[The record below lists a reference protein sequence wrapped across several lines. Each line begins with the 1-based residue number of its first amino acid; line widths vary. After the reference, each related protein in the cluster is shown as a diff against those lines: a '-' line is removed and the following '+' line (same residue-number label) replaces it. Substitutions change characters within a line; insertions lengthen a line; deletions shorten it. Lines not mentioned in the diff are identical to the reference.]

1 MSRKT
6 KKLRINKKKGNK
18 KINKKKDARRTRK
31 IYGGVTLNKSLQPGD
46 TLYKYNPVPYNES
59 FNVKIL
65 GVASNITGNKNVA
78 DKKNPDI
85 WYLVAFKNGVYKKE
99 ISGHTLEPSK
109 DWLTSWSIAPETYN
123 QNSIDAISDFF
134 GTGNT
139 IRKLY
144 KTEDTDIDTDSK
156 IQFINT
162 VIKNGSD
169 GYLSETLDT
178 IVRRLEAKRDLEVEQ
193 FIAEPKPN
201 PFDENDEESSP
212 ADEESSLL
220 QDKIDEDEKKRLEAK
235 DDGIDEGNSKKNAA
249 SVSRF
254 SKFSSQIKLPGQIKL
269 PSISFPSIKNTL
281 KRRTED
287 LKTSNSDIENTVRE
301 LETENSEIEN
311 KVRELRNALMLPLPK
326 EPQIKTIV
334 ETDEKEEID
343 GGAKNDKESDPITSI
358 KEIIANTPGV
368 LSDTN
373 ITKIEDLLKDVTG
386 DSFKEQVDIINEIV
400 SESKKYNTNTVQIET
415 LAKAIAKPTSVSG
428 SKPKSSGDIEKG
440 QTDER
445 EIAIKSRKAR
455 LIKDIN
461 QILKDGEIELNI
473 TDFIQ
478 EGKPE
483 GKDRFTEEIG
493 EKSDSRL
500 ERLVESLDALVNPKP
515 SIATTDGPL
524 KLEPGTAPSSGI
536 FNKFKNF
543 TRKKSPLAT
552 TASSSL
558 EDHVVLA
565 SSFVTLANALIP
577 ATDTTVQVP
586 EGSSGRSVEKDLIEA
601 IEKIIAD
608 DSCFADEKTG
618 SFYSQLELYKKT
630 YANLTVEDIRKLG
643 ELEPGLRKR
652 ILECNVETKKA
663 AQIVL
668 ADYEKRSS
676 ALLSTK
682 DRLFNRFTRKNSGKD
697 AEISDILDRVKDVS
711 GDELETIISKLRDAL
726 SKPDDTQARFNEL
739 DKLITQY
746 KTLLTKNQKEL
757 SEAAED
763 AEKADIQKRISQG
776 EKNIADKTKEKDNVK
791 STVEE
796 NVDLI
801 LDWLKSTRQDAEGAI
816 KAKQIELRKG
826 KSPGEQAV
834 IKDDVKRLTD
844 RIAILKKNERDVFS
858 IKGLK
863 NIKTANNRTFKQR
876 LFGDKERDTKVSE
889 TSDSGEKLGFNN
901 KPGDIVINAFE
912 IKDGRIEEF
921 VPIVIEGDEIYID
934 NIRIDGSE
942 EAKRQVWNEARKNI
956 LGLKPQK
963 GNALPSFDAGKLTFK
978 VYKRGKVSIQLNDG
992 PVVYI
997 NNKDELEKFK
1007 NDSRKPTQKP
1017 YLLSRIS
1024 NPFKNMFGIREPT
1037 VPRTPPSVE
1046 EGGDED
1052 EIDGEDEDQDEEDQD
1067 QEEGGVE
1074 GLSEEGEH
1082 KEEGE
1087 IKQNGPVRL

>member
-6 KKLRINKKKGNK
+6 KKLRINKKKGN
-18 KINKKKDARRTRK
+18 NKKKNKRRTRK
-31 IYGGVTLNKSLQPGD
+31 IYGGVTLNNSLQPGD
-46 TLYKYNPVPYNES
+46 TLYKYNPLPYNET
-59 FNVKIL
+59 FTVKIV
-65 GVASNITGNKNVA
+65 GVASNITVNKNLV
-78 DKKNPDI
+78 DKKNPDV

-99 ISGHTLEPSK
+99 ISGHTLEPSNG
-109 DWLTSWSIAPETYN
+109 WLTSWSIAPETYK

-144 KTEDTDIDTDSK
+144 NAEDIDIDSK
-156 IQFINT
+156 LQFINT
-162 VIKNGSD
+162 VIKHNSV
-169 GYLSETLDT
+169 GYLSDTLDT

-201 PFDENDEESSP
+201 PFDENDEGSSQP
-212 ADEESSLL
+212 GEKPSTADEENSLL
-220 QDKIDEDEKKRLEAK
+220 QGKIDTDEKKQSEANDVRINEGK
-235 DDGIDEGNSKKNAA
+235 SDENATTQLLP
-249 SVSRF
+249 VSRF
-254 SKFSSQIKLPGQIKL
+254 SKL
-269 PSISFPSIKNTL
+269 PSLPKFSGISFPTRNKTLKNTP
-281 KRRTED
+281 EVE
-287 LKTSNSDIENTVRE
+287 IENKVRE
-301 LETENSEIEN
+301 LKTANTNIEN

-326 EPQIKTIV
+326 ESQMATIV
-334 ETDEKEEID
+334 ETDEEEEEEIN
-343 GGAKNDKESDPITSI
+343 GGAKNDKESDQIASI

-368 LSDTN
+368 LSDVD
-373 ITKIEDLLKDVTG
+373 ITEIEDLLKDIPG
-386 DSFKEQVDIINEIV
+386 DSFKEQVDIIIEIV
-400 SESKKYNTNTVQIET
+400 SESKKYHENTVQIEALT
-415 LAKAIAKPTSVSG
+415 KVVAKPISVLRP
-428 SKPKSSGDIEKG
+428 KPKSSEDIQKG
-440 QTDER
+440 QAYER
-445 EIAIKSRKAR
+445 EIAVESRKAR

-461 QILKDGEIELNI
+461 QILKDREIALDI
-473 TDFIQ
+473 TAFIK

-493 EKSDSRL
+493 ENSDSRL
-500 ERLVESLDALVNPKP
+500 TQLVESLDALVNPKP
-515 SIATTDGPL
+515 SADTTVSPLQSATV
-524 KLEPGTAPSSGI
+524 TAPSSGI
-536 FNKFKNF
+536 FNKLKNL
-543 TRKKSPLAT
+543 TQKKRPLGSSQT
-552 TASSSL
+552 TPSL
-558 EDHVVLA
+558 KEHEVLA
-565 SSFVTLANALIP
+565 SSFVTLANALSP
-577 ATDTTVQVP
+577 DTTDTIKQ
-586 EGSSGRSVEKDLIEA
+586 
-601 IEKIIAD
+601 
-608 DSCFADEKTG
+608 
-618 SFYSQLELYKKT
+618 
-630 YANLTVEDIRKLG
+630 
-643 ELEPGLRKR
+643 
-652 ILECNVETKKA
+652 
-663 AQIVL
+663 
-668 ADYEKRSS
+668 RSS

-697 AEISDILDRVKDVS
+697 AEISDILDRVEEAS
-711 GDELETIISKLRDAL
+711 GKELQTVISTLRDAL
-726 SKPDDTQARFNEL
+726 SKPDDKQARFNEL
-739 DKLITQY
+739 DTLITQY
-746 KTLLTKNQKEL
+746 KIRLTSEQKEL
-757 SEAAED
+757 SAATED

-801 LDWLKSTRQDAEGAI
+801 LNWLKSTRQDAENAI

-844 RIAILKKNERDVFS
+844 RIALLKKNENDVSS

-912 IKDGRIEEF
+912 IIDNRIEEF
-921 VPIVIEGDEIYID
+921 VPIVIEGDDIYID
-934 NIRIDGSE
+934 NILIDGSE
-942 EAKRQVWNEARKNI
+942 DAKKQVWNKARKDI
-956 LGLKPQK
+956 LGLEPQK
-963 GNALPSFDAGKLTFK
+963 GNTLPSFDAGKLTFK

-997 NNKDELEKFK
+997 NNKAELEKFK

-1017 YLLSRIS
+1017 SLLSRIS

-1037 VPRTPPSVE
+1037 APRTPPSVE

-1074 GLSEEGEH
+1074 GLSEKGEH
-1082 KEEGE
+1082 EEEEE
-1087 IKQNGPVRL
+1087 IKQNGPDRL

>member
-6 KKLRINKKKGNK
+6 KKLRINKKKGN
-18 KINKKKDARRTRK
+18 NKKKNKRRTRK
-31 IYGGVTLNKSLQPGD
+31 IYGGVTLNNSLQPGD
-46 TLYKYNPVPYNES
+46 TLYKYNPLPYNET
-59 FNVKIL
+59 FTVKIV
-65 GVASNITGNKNVA
+65 GVASNITVNKNLV
-78 DKKNPDI
+78 DKKNPDV

-99 ISGHTLEPSK
+99 ISGHTLEPSNG
-109 DWLTSWSIAPETYN
+109 WLTSWSIAPETYK

-144 KTEDTDIDTDSK
+144 NAEDIDIDSK
-156 IQFINT
+156 LQFINT
-162 VIKNGSD
+162 VIKHNSV
-169 GYLSETLDT
+169 GYLSDTLDT

-201 PFDENDEESSP
+201 PFDENDEGSSQP
-212 ADEESSLL
+212 GEKPSTADEENSLL
-220 QDKIDEDEKKRLEAK
+220 QGKIDTDEKKQSEANDVRINEGK
-235 DDGIDEGNSKKNAA
+235 SDENATTQLLP
-249 SVSRF
+249 VSRF
-254 SKFSSQIKLPGQIKL
+254 SKL
-269 PSISFPSIKNTL
+269 PSLPKFSGISFPTRNKTLKNTP
-281 KRRTED
+281 EVE
-287 LKTSNSDIENTVRE
+287 IENKVRE
-301 LETENSEIEN
+301 LKTANTNIEN

-326 EPQIKTIV
+326 ESQMATIV
-334 ETDEKEEID
+334 ETDEEEEEEIN
-343 GGAKNDKESDPITSI
+343 GGAKNDKESDQIASI

-368 LSDTN
+368 LSDVD
-373 ITKIEDLLKDVTG
+373 ITEIEDLLKDIPG
-386 DSFKEQVDIINEIV
+386 DSFKEQVDIIIEIV
-400 SESKKYNTNTVQIET
+400 SESKKYHENTVQIEALT
-415 LAKAIAKPTSVSG
+415 KVVAKPISVLRP
-428 SKPKSSGDIEKG
+428 KPKSSEDIQKG
-440 QTDER
+440 QAYER
-445 EIAIKSRKAR
+445 EIAVESRKAR

-461 QILKDGEIELNI
+461 QILKDREIALDI
-473 TDFIQ
+473 TAFIK

-493 EKSDSRL
+493 ENSDSRL
-500 ERLVESLDALVNPKP
+500 TQLVESLDALVNPKP
-515 SIATTDGPL
+515 SADTTVSPLQSATV
-524 KLEPGTAPSSGI
+524 TAPSSGI
-536 FNKFKNF
+536 FNKLKNL
-543 TRKKSPLAT
+543 TQKKRPLGSSQT
-552 TASSSL
+552 TPSL
-558 EDHVVLA
+558 KEHEVLA
-565 SSFVTLANALIP
+565 SSFVTLANALSP
-577 ATDTTVQVP
+577 DTTDTIKQVP
-586 EGSSGRSVEKDLIEA
+586 KGSSAEKDLLEA
-601 IEKIIAD
+601 IDKIIED
-608 DSCFADEKTG
+608 ESCFADEKAGT
-618 SFYSQLELYKKT
+618 FTNQLEAYKKT
-630 YANLTVEDIRKLG
+630 YANLTVKDIRKLG

-697 AEISDILDRVKDVS
+697 AEISDILDRVEEAS
-711 GDELETIISKLRDAL
+711 GKELQTVISTLRDAL
-726 SKPDDTQARFNEL
+726 SKPDDKQARFNEL
-739 DKLITQY
+739 DTLITQY
-746 KTLLTKNQKEL
+746 KIRLTSEQKEL
-757 SEAAED
+757 SAATED

-801 LDWLKSTRQDAEGAI
+801 LNWLKSTRQDAENAI

-844 RIAILKKNERDVFS
+844 RIALLKKNENDVSS

-912 IKDGRIEEF
+912 IIDNRIEEF
-921 VPIVIEGDEIYID
+921 VPIVIEGDDIYID
-934 NIRIDGSE
+934 NILIDGSE
-942 EAKRQVWNEARKNI
+942 DAKKQVWNKARKDI
-956 LGLKPQK
+956 LGLEPQK
-963 GNALPSFDAGKLTFK
+963 GNTLPSFDAGKLTFK

-997 NNKDELEKFK
+997 NNKAELEKFK

-1017 YLLSRIS
+1017 SLLSRIS

-1037 VPRTPPSVE
+1037 APRTPPSVE

-1074 GLSEEGEH
+1074 GLSEKGEH
-1082 KEEGE
+1082 EEEEE
-1087 IKQNGPVRL
+1087 IKQNGPDRL